1 MLLKVKLKVESK
13 WLDLEKKSMS
23 KMRRNYEEWERE
35 TLQKAKEAADLRDLR
50 EVFYELGDRWEFD
63 QATGAWL
70 EGSEP
75 LDTIGLI
82 LRMPGLKENKERY
95 VVYAV
100 MAYSKGLTNQF
111 DHLGDKERIII
122 ERDCETNQIQCWST
136 TGHGLMDLFP
146 TDLTQFGSVDNAL
159 DSSYLVAQPGD
170 HALRIE
176 TPIADGFLNKVIKRL
191 WDIAGGAKSFH
202 TKMIDLLTVDDI
214 EKSLDFKF
222 HRYATAVIDLDKM
235 WRVLSESPVEWAK
248 ERVLDKIPDHIEE
261 RDHKTLRQI
270 EGLLHVL
277 WFHPPFNQ
285 LRPIEAIYEE
295 LQTEPTPTET
305 QRMLIPL
312 IGELAYSL
320 TDIIEKAKYL
330 KWKSVIDRKSFSKS
344 DVFRGLDLTNIEREA
359 FAAALEDILKE
370 HTLSYIGYPEQ
381 ATMKNKVMRVLLG
394 SIILP
399 MRLFSSFTQTIR
411 APFFRLLDKLVN
423 KTTETEDEDK
433 KDDSKESPTSSS
445 EDS

>member
-1 MLLKVKLKVESK
+1 MLLKVKLKVERK

-50 EVFYELGDRWEFD
+50 QVFYELGDRWEFD

-82 LRMPGLKENKERY
+82 LRMPGLKPDKERY

-122 ERDCETNQIQCWST
+122 ERDCKTNQIQCWST

-146 TDLTQFGSVDNAL
+146 TNLTKFGSVDNAL
-159 DSSYLVAQPGD
+159 DSSFLVAQPGD

-176 TPIADGFLNKVIKRL
+176 TPSAEGFLNKIIKRL

-202 TKMIDLLTVDDI
+202 TKMIDMLTADDI
-214 EKSLDFKF
+214 EKSLDFRF
-222 HRYATAVIDLDKM
+222 HRYATAVIELDRM
-235 WRVLSESPVEWAK
+235 WRILSGSPVEWAK

-261 RDHKTLRQI
+261 RDRKTLRMI

-277 WFHPPFNQ
+277 WFHPPFKQ
-285 LRPIEAIYEE
+285 LQPVETVYEE

-305 QRMLIPL
+305 QRLLIPL
-312 IGELAYSL
+312 LGELAYSL

-344 DVFRGLDLTNIEREA
+344 DVFKGLDLSNIEREA

-370 HTLSYIGYPEQ
+370 HTLSYIGFPEQ
-381 ATMKNKVMRVLLG
+381 ATMKNKIMRVTLG

-399 MRLFSSFTQTIR
+399 VRLLSSFTQTVR
-411 APFFRLLDKLVN
+411 APFFSLLDKILT
-423 KTTETEDEDK
+423 KSSDTEDEDEK
-433 KDDSKESPTSSS
+433 
-445 EDS
+445 EDSEEPASSNSVAP

>member
-1 MLLKVKLKVESK
+1 
-13 WLDLEKKSMS
+13 
-23 KMRRNYEEWERE
+23 MRRNYEDWERE

-50 EVFYELGDRWEFD
+50 KVFYELGDRWEFD

-70 EGSEP
+70 VGSEP

-82 LRMPGLKENKERY
+82 LRMPGIKPNKERY

-100 MAYSKGLTNQF
+100 MAYSKGLTDQF

-146 TDLTQFGSVDNAL
+146 SDLTEFGSLDNAL
-159 DSSYLVAQPGD
+159 DSSFLVAQPGD

-176 TPIADGFLNKVIKRL
+176 TPSAYGFLNKVIKRL
-191 WDIAGGAKSFH
+191 WDIAGGTKSFH
-202 TKMIDLLTVDDI
+202 TKMIDMLTADDI

-222 HRYATAVIDLDKM
+222 HRYATAVVELDRM
-235 WRVLSESPVEWAK
+235 WRVLSASPVDWAK

-261 RDHKTLRQI
+261 RDRKTLRMI

-277 WFHPPFNQ
+277 WFHPPFKQ
-285 LRPIEAIYEE
+285 RQPVETVYEE
-295 LQTEPTPTET
+295 LQSEPTPTET
-305 QRMLIPL
+305 QRILIPL
-312 IGELAYSL
+312 LGELAYSL

-344 DVFRGLDLTNIEREA
+344 DVFRGLDLSNIEREA

-381 ATMKNKVMRVLLG
+381 ATMKNKVMRVFLG
-394 SIILP
+394 SVILP
-399 MRLFSSFTQTIR
+399 VRLLSSFAQTIR
-411 APFFRLLDKLVN
+411 APFFKFLDKISRKISDTDN
-423 KTTETEDEDK
+423 EDTK
-433 KDDSKESPTSSS
+433 KDSEEPASSTSAAP
-445 EDS
+445 